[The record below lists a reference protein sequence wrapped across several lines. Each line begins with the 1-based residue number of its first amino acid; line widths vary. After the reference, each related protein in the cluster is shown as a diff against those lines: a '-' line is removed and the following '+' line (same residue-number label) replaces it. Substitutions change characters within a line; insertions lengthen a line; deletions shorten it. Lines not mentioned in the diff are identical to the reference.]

1 MSPSQAKQCIVYNK
15 LEEVKQSEVTKSVPI
30 PPPIPQKELIQQE
43 SSICSLETPFDPLAI
58 DMTSSSTLS
67 QTAQIPETIV
77 RRPVV
82 NSRRRAAAKVRSALP
97 PSPSSQQQQ
106 QQTADQPLPVPAFAS
121 ENFSFDNKID
131 NAGDLFAAASSFAPG
146 FGAAPAAAPS
156 LLLSPLSTKTSS
168 LLCHQFEQAPAMSST
183 TGEGKT

>member
-1 MSPSQAKQCIVYNK
+1 MSSSQAKQCIVYNK

-43 SSICSLETPFDPLAI
+43 SSICSLEILFNPLAI

-82 NSRRRAAAKVRSALP
+82 NGRRRAAAKVRSALP
-97 PSPSSQQQQ
+97 PSPPSQQQQQ

-121 ENFSFDNKID
+121 EI
-131 NAGDLFAAASSFAPG
+131 
-146 FGAAPAAAPS
+146 
-156 LLLSPLSTKTSS
+156 SS
-168 LLCHQFEQAPAMSST
+168 LLEYHFRYCT
-183 TGEGKT
+183 D